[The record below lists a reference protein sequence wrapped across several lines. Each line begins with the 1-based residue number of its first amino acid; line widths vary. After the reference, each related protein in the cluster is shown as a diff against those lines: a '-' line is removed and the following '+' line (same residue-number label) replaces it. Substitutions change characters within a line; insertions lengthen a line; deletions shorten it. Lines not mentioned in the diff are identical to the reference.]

1 MISEAETIRRSGL
14 SRDAVKYIAM
24 ATMFC
29 NHFATALLPGGVL
42 RELLLDV
49 GYFTAVTM
57 CYFLVEGYYYT
68 HDKGRY
74 GGRLLLFAAV
84 SQLPYQLMQ
93 GFFQLNMLFT
103 LFVCFLLLV
112 VLERVNHPAGRV
124 LLCAGLL
131 LASCFMDWAL
141 LAPVY
146 TLLFRWSGTDRRR
159 TAVSFALAALL
170 FGALNL
176 ASWWGTVSPAL
187 ALGRAALSC
196 AGIAAAGCVLLLAYS
211 GRRARRGRTFSKWFF
226 YAFYPAHLL
235 LLGLLKLAWG

>member
-24 ATMFC
+24 AAMFC
-29 NHFATALLPGGVL
+29 NHFAT
-42 RELLLDV
+42 
-49 GYFTAVTM
+49 
-57 CYFLVEGYYYT
+57 
-68 HDKGRY
+68 
-74 GGRLLLFAAV
+74 
-84 SQLPYQLMQ
+84 
-93 GFFQLNMLFT
+93 
-103 LFVCFLLLV
+103 
-112 VLERVNHPAGRV
+112 
-124 LLCAGLL
+124 
-131 LASCFMDWAL
+131 
-141 LAPVY
+141 
-146 TLLFRWSGTDRRR
+146 
-159 TAVSFALAALL
+159 ALL

-176 ASWWGTVSPAL
+176 ASWWGTASPAL